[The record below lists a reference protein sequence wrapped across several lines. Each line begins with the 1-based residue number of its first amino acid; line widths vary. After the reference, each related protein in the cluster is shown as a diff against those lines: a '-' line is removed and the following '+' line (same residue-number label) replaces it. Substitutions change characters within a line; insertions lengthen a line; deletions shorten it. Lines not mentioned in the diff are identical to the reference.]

1 VPARRLAAASSRIAP
16 PTGEGATARSAQPLP
31 NTLQFLQILWTT
43 NQALELASKRMA
55 LDLGV
60 TGPQRFVIRLIGRFP
75 GLSAGALAKT
85 LRTDPST
92 LTGVL
97 QRLEAGRLIRRARD
111 PQDGRRVLLS
121 LTARGRSVDRLNS
134 GTIENAVKLALRDVS
149 PRDVG
154 CTARVMRRIASSI
167 LEAGGGTATNG
178 NGAGRPR
185 ATARPAARRPARP
198 GRDPRSARS

>member
-1 VPARRLAAASSRIAP
+1 
-16 PTGEGATARSAQPLP
+16 LP
-31 NTLQFLQILWTT
+31 NTLHFLQLLWTT

-60 TGPQRFVIRLIGRFP
+60 TGPQRFVIRLIGRSP
-75 GLSAGALAKT
+75 GLSAGELART

-111 PQDGRRVLLS
+111 PRDGRRVLLS
-121 LTARGRSVDRLNS
+121 LTARGRSVDRRNS
-134 GTIENAVKLALRDVS
+134 GTIENAVKIALRDVS

-167 LEAGGGTATNG
+167 METGGKATNG
-178 NGAGRPR
+178 NGYGNGAPPPPGE
-185 ATARPAARRPARP
+185 ARRAARRPAPKPARP
-198 GRDPRSARS
+198 DR